1 EPHASI
7 AFWEGPKVT
16 LYSSNQSVHYLQY
29 HIARVFG
36 MPMGNVRVL
45 KTHVGGGFGG
55 KLDPTGLDF
64 AAVRL
69 SQITGRPVKM
79 AFDRKEMFYNNR
91 GRHAQYMELTTGVTK
106 EGKILGVHA
115 NFVMDGGA
123 YTGLGVASAY
133 YAGALL
139 TVLYDFDNYK
149 FDMIR
154 VVTNLPGCGAQ
165 RG

>member
-1 EPHASI
+1 
-7 AFWEGPKVT
+7 
-16 LYSSNQSVHYLQY
+16 
-29 HIARVFG
+29 
-36 MPMGNVRVL
+36 M

-55 KLDPTGLDF
+55 KIDPTGLDF
-64 AAVRL
+64 SAVKL

-79 AFDRKEMFYNNR
+79 LFDRKEMFYNNR

-139 TVLYDFDNYK
+139 TVLYDLTTISRYDSG
-149 FDMIR
+149 R
-154 VVTNLPGCGAQ
+154 RHLPGSGAQ
-165 RG
+165 RAMDSRSHVLLESQLTILPKIGH